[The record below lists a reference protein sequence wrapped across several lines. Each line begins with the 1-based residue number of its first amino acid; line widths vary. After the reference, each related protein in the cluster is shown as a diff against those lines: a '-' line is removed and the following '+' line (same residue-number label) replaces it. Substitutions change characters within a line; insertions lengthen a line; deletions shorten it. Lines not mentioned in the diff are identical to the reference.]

1 MTNNSNNKPL
11 VSIIT
16 SVLNGDK
23 NLEGTIK
30 SIVNQTYTNIE
41 YIIIDGG
48 SSDKTI
54 DIIKKYENKI
64 SYWVSE
70 KDAGI
75 GDAFNKGIRVA
86 KGDYINFQG
95 DGDGFIYNNA
105 LEDIFRGINTSED
118 IFLSTRIQRVDEDGN
133 EIFTS
138 KHIKCFDKKTLL
150 FCMSLPHQG
159 LFTHK
164 SYFSKYGLFN
174 NNYIYCMDYDHLLRG
189 YKSFPK
195 VVTRDI
201 IAARWREDGLG
212 NNKSLEIYKEYDKS
226 KRENKVADNVTL
238 TLIKYWILL
247 KHYMKALIGRV

>member
-105 LEDIFRGINTSED
+105 LFKI
-118 IFLSTRIQRVDEDGN
+118 
-133 EIFTS
+133 
-138 KHIKCFDKKTLL
+138 
-150 FCMSLPHQG
+150 
-159 LFTHK
+159 
-164 SYFSKYGLFN
+164 
-174 NNYIYCMDYDHLLRG
+174 
-189 YKSFPK
+189 
-195 VVTRDI
+195 
-201 IAARWREDGLG
+201 
-212 NNKSLEIYKEYDKS
+212 KS
-226 KRENKVADNVTL
+226 KKSSNIYL
-238 TLIKYWILL
+238 
-247 KHYMKALIGRV
+247 